1 MIAIDKLS
9 KTEIKKTFGTAQ
21 NDSGSPEV
29 QVALMTSRVVQI
41 TKHLQINKKDF
52 SGRRGLLII
61 LGKRASL
68 LSYLKKRDSVRYY
81 GLIEKLSLKDKS

>member
-1 MIAIDKLS
+1 MIAIDKIS
-9 KTEIKKTFGTAQ
+9 KTEIKQNFATAE

-29 QVALMTSRVVQI
+29 QIALMTSRVVQI

-61 LGKRASL
+61 LGKRARL
-68 LSYLKKRDSVRYY
+68 LSYLKRRDSSRYY
-81 GLIEKLSLKDKS
+81 TLIEKLHLKDKI

>member
-1 MIAIDKLS
+1 MIAIDKIS
-9 KTEIKKTFGTAQ
+9 KTEIKQNFGTAE

-29 QVALMTSRVVQI
+29 QIALMTSRVVQI

-61 LGKRASL
+61 LGKRARL
-68 LSYLKKRDSVRYY
+68 LSYLKRRYSARYY
-81 GLIEKLSLKDKS
+81 SLIEKLHLKDKK